1 MGLTCPDKIGET
13 DSNTS
18 TLPAVLVYAH
28 GFVILDPLAAT
39 DLLEDAANL
48 RAPVRRDQDVDGS
61 ADRFDRNVAEQP
73 LGGPV
78 PGGDGAVERF
88 GDDGVVGGFDDR
100 AEKALALGVVAALGS
115 RLPAQFFEQPG
126 QLTLQGDI
134 VDQSTASTKLAAQS
148 P

>member
-1 MGLTCPDKIGET
+1 MMSI
-13 DSNTS
+13 
-18 TLPAVLVYAH
+18 
-28 GFVILDPLAAT
+28 
-39 DLLEDAANL
+39 
-48 RAPVRRDQDVDGS
+48 GS

-78 PGGDGAVERF
+78 PRGDGAVERL
-88 GDDGVVGGFDDR
+88 GDDGVVGGFHHR

-115 RLPAQFFEQPG
+115 RLPAQSFEQAG
-126 QLTLQGDI
+126 QLALQGDI